1 MQGIDGKFALLKM
14 AQTHLCVKWKK
25 IIDKDLSLSQA
36 DAEYFEAVEAGFGLN
51 YATISA

>member
-25 IIDKDLSLSQA
+25 LDDEEIQA
-36 DAEYFEAVEAGFGLN
+36 SEAFLASR
-51 YATISA
+51 YAFQRVYVN